1 MSFLDSPTEILP
13 IALHYLGHSP
23 VSQDAKE
30 LKEAEALFLKIR
42 PHITYFHSSK
52 YIGDLA
58 NGNLCVAVGYSGDV
72 YQAKS
77 RAEEAKG
84 GVTVAYNIPKEGAG
98 TFFDMIA
105 MPKDAANPE
114 AAYAF
119 MNFLMKPEVMAEITN
134 FVQFPNGN
142 AAATALVDEAIRKD
156 PGIYPSQ
163 ETMAKLYAFPDLPAK
178 VQRTMTRSWTT
189 IKSGK

>member
-1 MSFLDSPTEILP
+1 MP
-13 IALHYLGHSP
+13 
-23 VSQDAKE
+23 
-30 LKEAEALFLKIR
+30 
-42 PHITYFHSSK
+42 
-52 YIGDLA
+52 
-58 NGNLCVAVGYSGDV
+58 SGDII
-72 YQAKS
+72 QARD
-77 RAEEAKG
+77 RAEEASN
-84 GVTVAYNIPKEGAG
+84 GVHVAYSIPKEGAPQW
-98 TFFDMIA
+98 FDMLAI
-105 MPKDAANPE
+105 PKDAKHPE

-134 FVQFPNGN
+134 FVQLPNGN